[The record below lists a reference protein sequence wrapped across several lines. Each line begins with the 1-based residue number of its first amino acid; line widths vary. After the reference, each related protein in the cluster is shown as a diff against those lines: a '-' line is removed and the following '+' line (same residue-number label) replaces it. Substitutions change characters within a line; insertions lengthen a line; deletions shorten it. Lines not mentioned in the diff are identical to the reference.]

1 MILLYGPGLYAI
13 YELPLAL
20 GPRIVLMA
28 VGAGAFVYVG
38 LELVFRRITSGLELE
53 SKRPEIESAFSRE
66 LTFLLN
72 NWGLLGFMLFVA
84 VATTFPMISE
94 AFWNEKVTVG
104 PPYYNAWVQPI
115 GLTIFMMMGI
125 GTLFG
130 WKKTSDEALK
140 KAFRVPLAVFALAV
154 LFQFLLGDKVGFPA
168 VVWSDAIYEGW
179 LGKALRGFNAFTPVM
194 GFSLCAFNAAIIF
207 QEFALL
213 FRSRRK
219 SGASKDTPAALW
231 YAGVIPGLLYTL
243 VTLPAPSRRRYG
255 GYIVHLGI
263 VLAFVG
269 FTGRSWTVDKETSLS
284 PGQTYQVADYRLEY
298 VGPRMEVDN
307 NKRMVFADI
316 RVTQNG
322 QYRGMLN
329 PAKFIYKKSPE
340 APTTEVSMMHSL
352 RDDLY
357 LIVGVVNPTT
367 KVATLQIHVNPLVSW
382 IWLGCMVLIFGNM
395 ICMWPQFAPS
405 EARAWQ
411 FARGTA
417 AAATTVTLGLVIA
430 FWPASAQ
437 AQVQVRGME
446 DMHAGTVRIE
456 NDQERAVFKSLRCMC
471 GCPDDLLSTCTCGD
485 AESARAAIRVKLAQG
500 ETKDRILQE
509 YQAQYGTAALSVP
522 PNSGALRTIYAV
534 PLVAIFGG
542 AVALAATILRW
553 RTRPRNQPA
562 GKPPSAKDDYDA
574 RLDDELRDL
583 DA

>member
-1 MILLYGPGLYAI
+1 
-13 YELPLAL
+13 
-20 GPRIVLMA
+20 
-28 VGAGAFVYVG
+28 
-38 LELVFRRITSGLELE
+38 
-53 SKRPEIESAFSRE
+53 
-66 LTFLLN
+66 
-72 NWGLLGFMLFVA
+72 
-84 VATTFPMISE
+84 
-94 AFWNEKVTVG
+94 
-104 PPYYNAWVQPI
+104 
-115 GLTIFMMMGI
+115 
-125 GTLFG
+125 
-130 WKKTSDEALK
+130 
-140 KAFRVPLAVFALAV
+140 
-154 LFQFLLGDKVGFPA
+154 
-168 VVWSDAIYEGW
+168 
-179 LGKALRGFNAFTPVM
+179 
-194 GFSLCAFNAAIIF
+194 
-207 QEFALL
+207 
-213 FRSRRK
+213 
-219 SGASKDTPAALW
+219 
-231 YAGVIPGLLYTL
+231 
-243 VTLPAPSRRRYG
+243 
-255 GYIVHLGI
+255 
-263 VLAFVG
+263 
-269 FTGRSWTVDKETSLS
+269 
-284 PGQTYQVADYRLEY
+284 
-298 VGPRMEVDN
+298 
-307 NKRMVFADI
+307 
-316 RVTQNG
+316 
-322 QYRGMLN
+322 
-329 PAKFIYKKSPE
+329 
-340 APTTEVSMMHSL
+340 MMHSL